1 MSGTDT
7 IAAIATGLTNSGIGI
22 IRISGDLA
30 ISVAEKIFKP
40 LKENKKI
47 SEVKSH
53 TIHYGYIVDEENII
67 DEVLLSVMRSP
78 NTYTREDIVEI
89 NCHGGITVVNKVLE
103 TVLKNGARPAQPGE
117 FKWKNRFVTG

>member
-7 IAAIATGLTNSGIGI
+7 IVAIATGITNSGIGI

-78 NTYTREDIVEI
+78 NT
-89 NCHGGITVVNKVLE
+89 
-103 TVLKNGARPAQPGE
+103 
-117 FKWKNRFVTG
+117 